1 MHSYYETA
9 AEKMQKISSDSI
21 EIDHTDTDNV
31 KFAGA
36 NLSLESETVLRL
48 YFEIDDPI
56 GFKMNTSLNSYYYYR
71 EYGTIGRFYYVE
83 YTCPPQ
89 TILNNINF
97 YIYTDADN
105 SNYASVNYNVSSYIY
120 QVLSRPV
127 TAKRTPELKNLMR
140 ALYIYSEQAN
150 RYFVEHDT
158 NHYIYP

>member
-127 TAKRTPELKNLMR
+127 TA
-140 ALYIYSEQAN
+140 S
-150 RYFVEHDT
+150 
-158 NHYIYP
+158 